1 MVPRPQGRRTSR
13 TRVMFEDRAEAGRRL
28 AAALVVYKDEQPVVL
43 GLPRGGVAVAAEI
56 AEALD
61 APLGLILVRKIGAPT
76 RRELALGAVVDGQD
90 PCVVRNDDVIQALG
104 VDDAT
109 FDAICRRELGEI
121 ERRRRR
127 YAGDATRVDVAGRMA
142 IVVDDGIATGATMR
156 AALRATRMRRPKKLV
171 LAVPVAAPE
180 ALDELRSEVDDLVCL
195 ISEEPLSAIGLF
207 YVDFHQMSDAEVTEI
222 LARFA
227 S

>member
-1 MVPRPQGRRTSR
+1 M
-13 TRVMFEDRAEAGRRL
+13 MFEDRAEAGRQL
-28 AAALVVYKDEQPVVL
+28 ARALAGYKDERPVVL
-43 GLPRGGVAVAAEI
+43 GLPRGGVAVAATI

-76 RRELALGAVVDGQD
+76 RRELALGAVVDGKD

-104 VDDAT
+104 ITEAT
-109 FDAICRRELGEI
+109 FNAICRRELTEI

-127 YAGDATRVDVAGRMA
+127 YEGGATRIDVAARVV

-156 AALRATRMRRPKKLV
+156 AALRATRLRRPKKLV
-171 LAVPVAAPE
+171 LAAPVAAPD
-180 ALDELRSEVDDLVCL
+180 ALNELRSEVDDLVCL
-195 ISEEPLSAIGLF
+195 ISEEPFNAIGLF
-207 YVDFHQMSDAEVTEI
+207 YVDFHQMNDAEVTEI
-222 LARFA
+222 LSRFA

>member
-1 MVPRPQGRRTSR
+1 M
-13 TRVMFEDRAEAGRRL
+13 MFEDRAEAGRQL
-28 AAALVVYKDEQPVVL
+28 ATALAGYKDERPVVL
-43 GLPRGGVAVAAEI
+43 GLPRGGVAVAAAI

-76 RRELALGAVVDGQD
+76 RRELALGAVVDGKD
-90 PCVVRNDDVIQALG
+90 PCIVRNDDVIRALG
-104 VDDAT
+104 VTEAT
-109 FDAICRRELGEI
+109 FDAICRRELTEI

-127 YAGDATRVDVAGRMA
+127 YEGGATPVDVAERVV

-156 AALRATRMRRPKKLV
+156 AALQATRLRRPKKLV
-171 LAVPVAAPE
+171 LAAPVAAPD
-180 ALDELRSEVDDLVCL
+180 ALNELRSEVDDLVCL
-195 ISEEPLSAIGLF
+195 ISEEPFNAIGLF

-222 LARFA
+222 LSRFT

>member
-1 MVPRPQGRRTSR
+1 MEPQGRRTNR
-13 TRVMFEDRAEAGRRL
+13 ARVMFEDRAEAGRQL
-28 AAALVVYKDEQPVVL
+28 AAALSGYKDERPVVL

-56 AEALD
+56 AQALD

-76 RRELALGAVVDGQD
+76 RPELALGAVVDGQD
-90 PCVVRNDDVIQALG
+90 PCVVRNDDVIHSLG
-104 VDDAT
+104 VNEAT
-109 FDAICRRELGEI
+109 FEAICQRELSEI

-127 YAGDATRVDVAGRMA
+127 YAGDATRVEAAARVV

-156 AALRATRMRRPKKLV
+156 AALRATRMRQPKKLV
-171 LAVPVAAPE
+171 LAVPVAAPD

-195 ISEEPLSAIGLF
+195 ISEEHLSAIGLF

-227 S
+227 P

>member
-1 MVPRPQGRRTSR
+1 M
-13 TRVMFEDRAEAGRRL
+13 MFEDRAEAGRQL
-28 AAALVVYKDEQPVVL
+28 ATALAGYKDERPVVL
-43 GLPRGGVAVAAEI
+43 GLPRGGVAVAATI

-76 RRELALGAVVDGQD
+76 RRELALGAVVDGKD

-104 VDDAT
+104 ISEAI
-109 FDAICRRELGEI
+109 FDAICRREFTEI

-127 YAGDATRVDVAGRMA
+127 YEGGATRIDVAARVV

-156 AALRATRMRRPKKLV
+156 AALRATRLQRPKKLV
-171 LAVPVAAPE
+171 LAAPVAAPD
-180 ALDELRSEVDDLVCL
+180 ALNELRSEVDDLVCL
-195 ISEEPLSAIGLF
+195 ISEEPFNAIGLF
-207 YVDFHQMSDAEVTEI
+207 YVDFHQMNDAEVIEI
-222 LARFA
+222 LSRFT

>member
-1 MVPRPQGRRTSR
+1 
-13 TRVMFEDRAEAGRRL
+13 MFEDRAEAGRQL
-28 AAALVVYKDEQPVVL
+28 AAALSGYKDERPVVL

-56 AEALD
+56 AQALD

-76 RRELALGAVVDGQD
+76 RPELALGAVVDGQD
-90 PCVVRNDDVIQALG
+90 PCVVRNDDVIRSLG
-104 VDDAT
+104 VSEAT
-109 FDAICRRELGEI
+109 FEAICRRELSEI

-127 YAGDATRVDVAGRMA
+127 HAGDATRVDVGARVV

-156 AALRATRMRRPKKLV
+156 AALRATRMRQPKKLV
-171 LAVPVAAPE
+171 LAVPIAAPD

-195 ISEEPLSAIGLF
+195 ISEEHLSAIGLF

-222 LARFA
+222 LERFA

>member
-1 MVPRPQGRRTSR
+1 
-13 TRVMFEDRAEAGRRL
+13 MFEDRAEAGRQL
-28 AAALVVYKDEQPVVL
+28 AAALSGYKDERPVVL

-56 AEALD
+56 AQVLD

-76 RRELALGAVVDGQD
+76 RPELALGAVVDGQD
-90 PCVVRNDDVIQALG
+90 PCVVRNADVIHSLG
-104 VDDAT
+104 VNEAT
-109 FDAICRRELGEI
+109 FEAICRRELSEI

-127 YAGDATRVDVAGRMA
+127 YAGDATRVDVAARVV
-142 IVVDDGIATGATMR
+142 IVGDDGIATGATMR
-156 AALRATRMRRPKKLV
+156 AALRATRMHQPKKLV
-171 LAVPVAAPE
+171 LAVPVAAPD

-195 ISEEPLSAIGLF
+195 ISEEHLSAIGLF
-207 YVDFHQMSDAEVTEI
+207 YVDFHQMSDAEVMEI